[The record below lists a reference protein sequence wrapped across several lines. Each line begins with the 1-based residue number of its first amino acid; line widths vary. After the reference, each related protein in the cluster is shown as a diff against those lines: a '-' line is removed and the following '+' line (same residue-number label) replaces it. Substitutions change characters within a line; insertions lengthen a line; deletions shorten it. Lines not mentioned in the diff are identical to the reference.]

1 MKKAWNRFSDIIV
14 GLVTVLAIGM
24 MIFTVISVSTFNR
37 NERSIFGYRLM
48 IVLSDS
54 MSATD
59 FKAGDLIFV
68 KKNVDP
74 ETLEPGDII
83 SYVSQDQANY
93 GQTVT
98 HKIRREAVDKDG
110 NPGFVT
116 YGTTTGIDDSVV
128 VTRPYILGE
137 YQGRLPGVGNF
148 FAFLKTVPGYLLFIF
163 LPFAALIA
171 YHGYNCVRNFREY
184 RAEEM
189 AEIRAERESLKAER
203 EANQRMLEELEGLRS
218 QLATEDNGKGAWV
231 QREQNG

>member
-1 MKKAWNRFSDIIV
+1 MKRIWDRFSNIVV
-14 GLVTVLAIGM
+14 GLITVLAIGM
-24 MIFTVISVSTFNR
+24 MIFTAISVSTFNR
-37 NERSIFGYRLM
+37 NERNIFGYRLM

-59 FKAGDLIFV
+59 FNAGDLIFV

-74 ETLEPGDII
+74 ETLESGDII
-83 SYVSQDQANY
+83 SFISQDSANY

-98 HKIRREAVDKDG
+98 HKIRKETVDKDG

-116 YGTTTGIDDSVV
+116 YGTTTGIDDAVV
-128 VTRPYILGE
+128 VTWPYLLGE
-137 YQGRLPGVGNF
+137 YQGRLPGVGTF

-163 LPFAALIA
+163 LPFALLIA

-184 RAEEM
+184 REEEI

-203 EANQRMLEELEGLRS
+203 EVNQRMLEELEGLRS
-218 QLATEDNGKGAWV
+218 QLAEQDNGKGARV